1 MGRPPVLDKKLVR
14 KIAEK
19 AGKLDLAIVKNVSAL
34 ASRKNISPEVALI
47 LTAKKHEIGSAS
59 VLKKL
64 SPHQLVQ
71 LNGKLNIFTERRGGA
86 NGKGVKKK
94 IIKLVSNIKT
104 EFTDPYLKNS
114 LYLNIPLEGYSVMFT
129 LENSIRVFIVRI
141 LSNAFREKWWAEVQ
155 SKKSLKEMVAKV
167 ADRKTKDSE
176 NWYHSKRGTHEIYYT
191 DYAELL
197 HIIRVFN
204 SNFAKFFK
212 NGATK
217 NLLGKLEELTPTRNV
232 IAHNNP
238 ITIKDL
244 ERLKVHARDWFAYMQ
259 YLKSHDLII

>member
-1 MGRPPVLDKKLVR
+1 MGRPPVLDKKLVH

-19 AGKLDLAIVKNVSAL
+19 TGKLDLAIVKNVSAL

-59 VLKKL
+59 VFKKL
-64 SPHQLVQ
+64 SPHQVIQ
-71 LNGKLNIFTERRGGA
+71 LNGEFNIPAERRGNA
-86 NGKGVKKK
+86 KGKGIEKK
-94 IIKLVSNIKT
+94 IIRPVLTNIKT
-104 EFTDPYLKNS
+104 EFADPYLPDS
-114 LYLNIPLEGYSVMFT
+114 LYSNIPSEGYSIMFAT
-129 LENSIRVFIVRI
+129 ENSVRVFIVRI
-141 LSNAFREKWWAEVQ
+141 LQNAFGEKWWDEVQ
-155 SKKSLKEMVAKV
+155 GKKSLKEMVAKV

-191 DYAELL
+191 DYVELL

-204 SNFAKFFK
+204 PNFAKFFK

-259 YLKSHDLII
+259 YLKLQDI